1 MIRSYITYDLTLFLS
16 FYFIIFLDHQN
27 HSLCTQ
33 TDNNETMDAN
43 ILRRLDCLSKKQLLA
58 AIMAVT
64 DNQSADSVV
73 VTSLT
78 KYLESIPASVGSSRP
93 LTTISSTLSTNPE
106 VKTEKVVSEQGNFDI
121 SK

>member
-73 VTSLT
+73 VTSLA

>member
-1 MIRSYITYDLTLFLS
+1 
-16 FYFIIFLDHQN
+16 
-27 HSLCTQ
+27 
-33 TDNNETMDAN
+33 MDAN

-73 VTSLT
+73 VTSLA

-106 VKTEKVVSEQGNFDI
+106 VKTEKVVPEQGNFDI